1 MKYKMSEFINEQ
13 DPAMNVIIAR
23 EQDNDDKEVSF
34 KITIASHKDEEIV
47 ETGTVK
53 QDPESVLIAVYEV
66 MEKYNISEA
75 KYTDILLS

>member
-34 KITIASHKDEEIV
+34 KITIDDGKDGTIIAG
-47 ETGTVK
+47 GTVK

-66 MEKYNISEA
+66 MEKYNISKA
-75 KYTDILLS
+75 KYTDIVLS

>member
-13 DPAMNVIIAR
+13 DPAMNVIISR

-34 KITIASHKDEEIV
+34 KITIDDEKDVTITAV
-47 ETGTVK
+47 GTVK
-53 QDPESVLIAVYEV
+53 QDPESVLIAVYEL

-75 KYTDILLS
+75 KYTDIVLS